1 MFIAKPVARTLAVAA
16 CLLALSACDDKT
28 TKTQEAQPSAEQAE
42 VLKYNEYIAAANMT
56 SANFGKQLA
65 EYQKYTQPAFD
76 GKKKMDDLFF
86 TEPLSM
92 RRIKEHLD
100 KAHGMK
106 PDMPELDEPGR
117 LYSEALAKAEPVSRD
132 MYNYISAKTYK
143 SDNGAHGREIQPAL
157 LSSMQMLVVAQAN
170 FFEGIEAKDR
180 ARIKAEFERTQKGTL
195 EHAQMG
201 MVYYLK
207 ESLDAAGGVLDGK
220 GLGDK
225 KAAFKE
231 ALDQF
236 NSMATAYDAKVRE
249 SNKTGCSSLLSKA
262 NDYLSTGR
270 DIIERTENGEYEKDA
285 KQSTQF
291 QLMQSQQTQDA
302 QSLLQ
307 NYNNM
312 VSALNTNQC

>member
-1 MFIAKPVARTLAVAA
+1 MFIAKPVARTLALAA
-16 CLLALSACDDKT
+16 CLLTLSACDDKT
-28 TKTQEAQPSAEQAE
+28 TKTQAAQPSAEQAE

-56 SANFGKQLA
+56 SASFGKQLA

-76 GKKKMDDLFF
+76 GKKKADDLFF

-92 RRIKEHLD
+92 GRIKEHLD
-100 KAHGMK
+100 KAHSMK
-106 PDMPELDEPGR
+106 PDMPELDEPAR

-143 SDNGAHGREIQPAL
+143 SDNGAHGRELQPAL
-157 LSSMQMLVVAQAN
+157 LSSMQALVVAQAN
-170 FFEGIEAKDR
+170 FLNGIDEKDR
-180 ARIKAEFERTQKGTL
+180 ARVKAEFDRTEKDTL
-195 EHAQMG
+195 AHYQVGMG
-201 MVYYLK
+201 YYLK

-225 KAAFKE
+225 KAAFKD

-236 NSMATAYDAKVRE
+236 NNMATSYDAKMRE
-249 SNKTGCSSLLSKA
+249 SNKTGCSNILFNA
-262 NDYLSTGR
+262 NAYLAKGR
-270 DIIERTENGEYEKDA
+270 DIIERTENDEYEKEA
-285 KQSTQF
+285 KQPKQF
-291 QLMQSQQTQDA
+291 QLMQPQQTQDA

-312 VSALNTNQC
+312 VSTLNTNQC